1 MGSELFAHFSI
12 ERQRIESEEL
22 AELAE
27 DAGSKDL
34 PTTEEQDRV
43 IARLDADSKVREVHE
58 AELMLDVSKLH
69 FFDPDSGRSVTSRE
83 QEPALA
89 ES

>member
-1 MGSELFAHFSI
+1 M
-12 ERQRIESEEL
+12 
-22 AELAE
+22 
-27 DAGSKDL
+27 
-34 PTTEEQDRV
+34 T
-43 IARLDADSKVREVHE
+43 ARLDTSSKVREGQE
-58 AELMLDVSKLH
+58 AELSLDVSKLH